1 MSPPSIL
8 RPRWAS
14 MAAAPLSGGGAA
26 ARFAVRDL
34 RAYLRGRWRCERSL
48 ADRGVAARFD
58 GVARF
63 SDGAAGTGTTR
74 LDYKEEGVVT
84 MEGGGSSSATRAY
97 TYTFPDGPAVAE
109 VRSVPSARR
118 GTCKQ
123 VCPGWCVR
131 LRPCACL
138 RPSAYVRVRSLA
150 FVRTRVRG
158 ATRSAS
164 SRAAARARR
173 ERSRADS
180 PASVRAGTLRGRT
193 VLPPAGFAKRRV
205 AGDAPMRRRRVR
217 GRLRGTL
224 RGHVD
229 HDLEREGPQEGP
241 NPAHALSTRE

>member
-1 MSPPSIL
+1 
-8 RPRWAS
+8 

-63 SDGAAGTGTTR
+63 SDGAAGTGTAR

-118 GTCKQ
+118 GACKQ

-150 FVRTRVRG
+150 FVRTRERG
-158 ATRSAS
+158 ARPRVLLLALVASALELTLQ
-164 SRAAARARR
+164 RAFEQVLFEDGRFFHPLDLQSGEWQATHLCGDDVYEGAFAALSEDTWTMTWNVKGPRK
-173 ERSRADS
+173 DQ
-180 PASVRAGTLRGRT
+180 TLRTR
-193 VLPPAGFAKRRV
+193 F
-205 AGDAPMRRRRVR
+205 
-217 GRLRGTL
+217 LR
-224 RGHVD
+224 
-229 HDLEREGPQEGP
+229 ESE
-241 NPAHALSTRE
+241 